1 MAHAF
6 LPMTAAQRAAMLD
19 ALANPVR
26 LPGPPPYAAQTPGQ
40 CCCTCAGCAPW
51 QPCDDAED
59 YRRRRGHP
67 PRPPIHC
74 RHILFCGLG
83 GPIVET
89 ELTDADIEFLE
100 T

>member
-19 ALANPVR
+19 ALVNPVPNPDKPRARPRVAESGTCDCGCGPCR
-26 LPGPPPYAAQTPGQ
+26 LG
-40 CCCTCAGCAPW
+40 
-51 QPCDDAED
+51 
-59 YRRRRGHP
+59 R
-67 PRPPIHC
+67 HC

-83 GPIVET
+83 GPVVET